1 LLYLNHYLIHLKYMS
16 IENIGPES
24 EAKMKN
30 AGSTFE
36 VDSEGNAREVLLVT
50 TEKILDQLNEQK
62 KGLQG
67 IIDHM
72 LEVREKII
80 KEGK

>member
-1 LLYLNHYLIHLKYMS
+1 MS
-16 IENIGPES
+16 LENGDP

-36 VDSEGNAREVLLVT
+36 VDSEGNAREVLLIT

-62 KGLQG
+62 RGLQG

-72 LEVREKII
+72 SEMRERMI

>member
-1 LLYLNHYLIHLKYMS
+1 MTL
-16 IENIGPES
+16 ENVDPES

-36 VDSEGNAREVLLVT
+36 VDPEGNVREVLLVT